1 MKLSAL
7 ERDASAVLN
16 IPLLLAHA
24 DSATPLA
31 ELSAPEQACL
41 AQFNFENRRRDWL
54 CGRNALKKLL
64 RMLERPDDT
73 MAIRF
78 PDRQLS
84 ISHGDGASFAVGTCA
99 ETQGLGIDYEPLRA
113 FNKRIANWFLDD
125 REIDWLSKQPATEI
139 EQHII
144 RLWTIKEAAFKS
156 HPHNN
161 GMSLWEF
168 TVIDPTQ
175 QLVNAVTTA
184 MGVSIQVVCRKF
196 SRGYLSIATFQKA
209 QKPGSRYED

>member
-1 MKLSAL
+1 ML
-7 ERDASAVLN
+7 D
-16 IPLLLAHA
+16 IPLLLAYA
-24 DSATPLA
+24 NSATPLA
-31 ELSAPEQACL
+31 ELSTAEQACL
-41 AQFNFENRRRDWL
+41 ALFNFENRRRDWL

-73 MAIRF
+73 KSIRF

-113 FNKRIANWFLDD
+113 INERVANWFLDD
-125 REIDWLSKQPATEI
+125 REIDWLSKQPASEI
-139 EQHII
+139 AQYII

-175 QLVNAVTTA
+175 QLTNAVTTA
-184 MGVSIQVVCRKF
+184 MGASIQVVCRKF

-209 QKPGSRYED
+209 QRTESHHED